1 MVTIMVPLN
10 QTASFTFL
18 DIFMIIAK
26 ILSPSTVLCVMISLS
41 WSGRVIR
48 FFKCFIY

>member
-26 ILSPSTVLCVMISLS
+26 ILSPSTIVCYDHLHP
-41 WSGRVIR
+41 GRVE
-48 FFKCFIY
+48 